1 MVKKLIRHI
10 LPLAVLGAL
19 TLSSCVIH
27 EHDRGR
33 DHGYRGRDHGYHGR
47 PGY

>member
-1 MVKKLIRHI
+1 MFKTLLRHI

-27 EHDRGR
+27 EHDRGYRDHGRGR
-33 DHGYRGRDHGYHGR
+33 DHGYRGHDY
-47 PGY
+47 